1 MHHTILNEMDGL
13 LFSFPILPQFLSCWG
28 NLIFAVSVKGPNT
41 STQLQADVYT
51 YLHAQLSPALWLV
64 TTRLLSRLSV
74 YSYPVSIYAAILAP
88 IQSLTL
94 TTSESIIRQA
104 WFEV

>member
-41 STQLQADVYT
+41 STQLQADVYIFACPT
-51 YLHAQLSPALWLV
+51 ISRTLACHNTATLSSICVLLPSKYICSHLGPNTITHTHA
-64 TTRLLSRLSV
+64 
-74 YSYPVSIYAAILAP
+74 
-88 IQSLTL
+88 
-94 TTSESIIRQA
+94 IR
-104 WFEV
+104 VDH